1 MLEQWVLTQHS
12 AMRILGFVQELPGKK
27 KSLGLPCKFHLQVLA
42 NVPRIILGQ

>member
-27 KSLGLPCKFHLQVLA
+27 ALGLPCKFHLQVLA